1 MNDKIKYIIPAGAKI
16 RPSESGH
23 YNFWYPHSEQE
34 YEAIES
40 FFGEPMRWSGSEEWE
55 AVLVNVSEAEIY
67 KSPIKVVWVEKQ
79 IIKDIE
85 GKFYLKKRLEK
96 RGN

>member
-1 MNDKIKYIIPAGAKI
+1 
-16 RPSESGH
+16 
-23 YNFWYPHSEQE
+23 
-34 YEAIES
+34 
-40 FFGEPMRWSGSEEWE
+40 MRWSGSDEWE